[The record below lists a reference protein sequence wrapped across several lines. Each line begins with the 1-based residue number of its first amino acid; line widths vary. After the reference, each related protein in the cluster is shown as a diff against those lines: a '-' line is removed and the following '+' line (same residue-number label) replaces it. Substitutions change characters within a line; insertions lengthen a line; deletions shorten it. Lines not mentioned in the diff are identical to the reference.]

1 MIDAWLSHIAEL
13 IGRSV
18 WMAPLLALL
27 AGVLTSA
34 TPCALTSIPL
44 IVGYVGGAGARDA
57 KNALACSAV
66 FSVGTAATFVT
77 LGVVATSAGKLMGR
91 ASPAWFVFLG
101 VLTTLMA
108 LQTWGIF
115 NFIPSVNLISKSKK
129 KGLVGAFLA
138 GVLGGVF
145 SSPCATPT
153 LIALLAIIAGKGNLL
168 WGILLM
174 FLYSMG
180 HSILVL
186 TAGVAVGFVQK
197 INGSERYKTAAR
209 VSEAVMGTV
218 ILLVGLYMF
227 WLAF

>member
-1 MIDAWLSHIAEL
+1 MDGAAPCAFG
-13 IGRSV
+13 GRLNV
-18 WMAPLLALL
+18 RNPLRVDQYSADRRLCGRRGSARREERLGL
-27 AGVLTSA
+27 FRSILGRDGGNLRNARRRSDVRWKTDGKGVAGVVCVPGRFDDAHGAANLGNIQFHPVGEFDFQKQEERLGRRV
-34 TPCALTSIPL
+34 PCGS
-44 IVGYVGGAGARDA
+44 
-57 KNALACSAV
+57 
-66 FSVGTAATFVT
+66 
-77 LGVVATSAGKLMGR
+77 
-91 ASPAWFVFLG
+91 
-101 VLTTLMA
+101 
-108 LQTWGIF
+108 
-115 NFIPSVNLISKSKK
+115 
-129 KGLVGAFLA
+129 
-138 GVLGGVF
+138 LGGRLF
-145 SSPCATPT
+145 FPLRTPT

-209 VSEAVMGTV
+209 VSKAVMGTV